1 MRRLDWQREGV
12 KDPDSLLSMTLHTNR
27 KRRDMLNKLSHEQAT
42 ALLDAS
48 PLATLLLAT
57 DGSVLAWNAA
67 FADLLGETAGAPA
80 IELLA
85 PLLGQG
91 TVISWVM
98 PDGDERW
105 LAVETVQ
112 LEDGTARFYR
122 DVTEKLRLRHERDRC
137 STELQEQSLHDATL
151 TSLLN
156 RRGILVSLDPLVA
169 RSRRYNSPLS
179 VVAMGLVDGS
189 THDKSRVQVSY
200 LLKDQ
205 TRWADLVGCNNNGEF
220 ILILQETTQ
229 DSALMLVEKLT
240 AHLKRMSE
248 DREPSISACYGVT
261 ECQKNDDAEVILE
274 RAESALAEARNN
286 QSGTAIAI

>member
-1 MRRLDWQREGV
+1 
-12 KDPDSLLSMTLHTNR
+12 
-27 KRRDMLNKLSHEQAT
+27 MLNKLTLEQAT

-48 PLATLLLAT
+48 PLATLLLDA
-57 DGSVLAWNAA
+57 DGSVHSYNAA
-67 FADLLGETAGAPA
+67 FAALLGEAAEVPA
-80 IELLA
+80 RELLA
-85 PLLGQG
+85 PLLGEG
-91 TVISWVM
+91 TVISWIM

-105 LAVETVQ
+105 LAVETVS
-112 LEDGTARFYR
+112 LEDCTARFYQ
-122 DVTEKLRLRHERDRC
+122 DVTERLRLKQERDSC
-137 STELQEQSLHDATL
+137 STELQKQSLHDATL

-156 RRGILVSLDPLVA
+156 RHGILVSLEPLVA

-205 TRWADLVGCNNNGEF
+205 TRWADLVGCNNKGEF

-248 DREPSISACYGVT
+248 DRKPSISACYGVT
-261 ECQKNDDAEVILE
+261 ECQKNDDAEIILE